1 MTGHK
6 EMMKAMFEIE
16 KEVNE
21 ITQESGKIQD
31 GILKIKTQSSDLKAL
46 SII

>member
-1 MTGHK
+1 MTGQK
-6 EMMKAMFEIE
+6 EMMNAMLELE

-31 GILKIKTQSSDLKAL
+31 GVLKIKTQSRDLKAL
-46 SII
+46 SVV